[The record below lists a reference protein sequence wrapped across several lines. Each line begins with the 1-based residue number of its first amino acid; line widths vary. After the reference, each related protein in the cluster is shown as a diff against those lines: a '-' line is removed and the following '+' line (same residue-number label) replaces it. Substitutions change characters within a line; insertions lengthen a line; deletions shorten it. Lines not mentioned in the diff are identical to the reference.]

1 MTRRDFIGVAAAAA
15 TVPAAGAASAG
26 RGKPAV
32 PPRNRTP
39 YAGVDWSAVKE
50 VHTTSHGH
58 CDNQKMLDAY
68 LARGFE
74 LLTISNYYP
83 SAPTMPLKTFH
94 EYHYRVHHDFPVVV
108 KGKLRE
114 GPFNWSEIVGS
125 WAGELA
131 DEQRAQL
138 PFTEGPLRFK
148 NVPDGILEAPNAE
161 HHSFLGRDGKFI
173 SGLHMCAPGSAYC
186 SGTFDKRNRFRSNKH
201 GYEIGNGLYTH
212 DAIDR
217 MIAGLVVADGGGVTV
232 NHPAWSH
239 LEDGIIWDLL
249 DHDPR
254 VLGIEVFNMCKASKK
269 YPWARSFCEDYWD
282 RALSTGRQCF
292 GFFVPDWGLWEGVNV
307 LLVKEKTVE
316 ECLRAYRRGNFYGA
330 IKGRG
335 ALRFT
340 SIKFGG
346 GALSVS
352 LDKPAHIQVI
362 SRLGVTKWANKSDR
376 LSFSVPESERAKYG
390 YLRVRA
396 YAIDGAADE
405 IVFSQPYMLT

>member
-1 MTRRDFIGVAAAAA
+1 MAAAAA
-15 TVPAAGAASAG
+15 MTSVESAPEARWKTKAS
-26 RGKPAV
+26 
-32 PPRNRTP
+32 PRNKTP
-39 YAGVDWSAVKE
+39 YAGLDWSTVKE

-58 CDNQKMLDAY
+58 CENQKMLDAY
-68 LARGFE
+68 LERGFE
-74 LLTISNYYP
+74 LLTVSNYYP
-83 SAPTMPLKTFH
+83 SAPTMPLITFREH
-94 EYHYRVHHDFPVVV
+94 HYRVHHDFPVVV
-108 KGKLRE
+108 NGKLE
-114 GPFNWSEIVGS
+114 NGPFNWSEIVGS
-125 WAGELA
+125 WAGELT
-131 DEQRAQL
+131 DEQRKQL
-138 PFTEGPLRFK
+138 PFTEGPLLFK
-148 NVPDGILEAPNAE
+148 NVPEDIMEAPNAE
-161 HHSFLGRDGKFI
+161 HHSFLDERGRFI

-217 MIAGLVVADGGGVTV
+217 MIDGLVVPDGGGVTI

-239 LEDGIIWDLL
+239 LEDRIIWDLL

-254 VLGIEVFNMCKASKK
+254 VLGIEVFNMCKASKM

-292 GFFVPDWGLWEGVNV
+292 GFFVPDWGLKEGVNV

-316 ECLRAYRRGNFYGA
+316 ECLRAYRRGDFYGA

-335 ALRFT
+335 ELRFT
-340 SIKFGG
+340 SIRFGG

-352 LDKPAHIQVI
+352 LDRPAHIQVV
-362 SRLGVTKWANKSDR
+362 SRLGVVKWVNRSDK
-376 LSFSVPESERAKYG
+376 LSFLVPDSERAKHG

-396 YAIDGAADE
+396 YAIDGTADE
-405 IVFSQPYMLT
+405 IVFSQPYMMV